1 MNRQIIIYAFLATV
15 LFSIFG
21 CSKEFDMITSDTPIQ
36 LVVEGEVTNLA
47 PPYYIR
53 LTKSFNKQV
62 KPNFSGDLSEDVAEP
77 VTDAVVTLSDDKGNS
92 EKLTYVGYLNNKFSN
107 GWYKCENI
115 IGVSGNTY
123 TLSINYNN
131 KIYTST
137 STLPNPVVVDSI
149 GFKEKILVAKG
160 ETVQIPLIYFR
171 DPANVKNYYLI
182 HYLIDGF
189 MGNNRVWPYSVLD
202 DKYITEYVNGLEV
215 DDGQSAD
222 GKDFYNELSS
232 GTEVTVVLE
241 SINYST
247 YNFYKGI
254 IDQFSADGGAFSSI
268 PSTPISNID
277 GALGHF
283 KTSYVSQ
290 KTKVF

>member
-1 MNRQIIIYAFLATV
+1 M

-21 CSKEFDMITSDTPIQ
+21 CSKEFNIIPDNAPIQ

-62 KPNFSGDLSEDVAEP
+62 KPNFSGNSFDDETEP
-77 VTDAVVTLSDDKGNS
+77 VTNAIVTLSDDKGNIETLS
-92 EKLTYVGYLNNKFSN
+92 YVGLLNSKYSD
-107 GWYKCENI
+107 GWYKSENI
-115 IGVSGNTY
+115 IGVVGGTY
-123 TLSINYNN
+123 TLKINYDN
-131 KIYTST
+131 KTYKSV
-137 STLPNPVVVDSI
+137 STLPQPVTIDSVS
-149 GFKEKILVAKG
+149 FKEKYLAAKNS
-160 ETVQIPLIYFR
+160 TVYIPLIYFR
-171 DPANVKNYYLI
+171 DPASVKNYYLI
-182 HYLIDGF
+182 HYLIDGM
-189 MGNNRVWPYSVLD
+189 MGSNRVWPYSVLD

-222 GKDFYNELSS
+222 GKDFYSELYS
-232 GTEVTVVLE
+232 GMGVTVVLE
-241 SINYST
+241 SVNQST
-247 YNFYKGI
+247 YNFYKSI
-254 IDQFSADGGAFSSI
+254 IDQFNADGGAFSSI

-290 KTKVF
+290 KTKVFNMLNRR